1 MRAKIVIDVTGISKA
16 VLITGCSTGI
26 GRETAK
32 LLASN
37 GWNVY
42 ATARRLES
50 IEDLGPWGCKLLS
63 LDVTDA
69 ESAEAAV
76 RTVSEAERAVGVLI
90 NNAGINELGAIE
102 TVPLERVKAMFDTN
116 LFGMMRMCQLVLPG
130 MRAQGW
136 GKIVNV
142 GSMNGRFTWPG
153 MGSYCATKHAI
164 EATSDALRHEVRP
177 FGIDVSLIEPGMV
190 KTTFGNTAAAR
201 RTTDDGPYGD
211 YNEKVAETAAT
222 WQEGPMA
229 KLACG
234 PEDVARTIMKALDK
248 PRARYRVA
256 ASAPIML
263 TTRKLLPDAAFDAFI
278 RSQFPSPEPA
288 AKG

>member
-1 MRAKIVIDVTGISKA
+1 MTSKA
-16 VLITGCSTGI
+16 VLISGCSTGI

-32 LLASN
+32 VLATN

-42 ATARRLES
+42 ATARRPET
-50 IEDLGPWGCKLLS
+50 IEDLKDAGCKLLA
-63 LDVTDA
+63 LDVTDQA
-69 ESAEAAV
+69 SAEAAV
-76 RTVSEAERAVGVLI
+76 DAVVQAEGAVGVMI

-102 TVPLERVKAMFDTN
+102 TVPLDRVKQMFETN

-136 GKIVNV
+136 GKVVNV

-164 EATSDALRHEVRP
+164 EAISDALRHETRP
-177 FGIDVSLIEPGMV
+177 FGVKVVVIEPGMV
-190 KTTFGNTAAAR
+190 KTEFGHTAAAR
-201 RTTDDGPYGD
+201 RAGDGNGPYAD
-211 YNEKVAETAAT
+211 YNEQIADAAT
-222 WQEGPMA
+222 TWHTGPMA

-234 PEDVARTIMKALDK
+234 PEDVAEAILKALDASN
-248 PRARYRVA
+248 PHARYRVA
-256 ASAPIML
+256 PSASLLL
-263 TTRKLLPDAAFDAFI
+263 TTRKLLPDVAFDAFI
-278 RSQFPSPEPA
+278 RTQFPSPEPS